1 MRLRPFN
8 NSDSQSIEQLFIKTF
23 TDSDGPTEGERVG
36 RLVKRLINEAET
48 HHVLGFVAIENE
60 TVVGCIFF
68 TPLIFDTPIRA
79 ALLSPV
85 AVSTDHQGLGIG
97 QQLIQFG
104 LDELRVRGEELVFT
118 YGDPNYYSKVGFK
131 AVPEKTAKAPFAL
144 SQPEG
149 WLGQSLTTV
158 AIEPL
163 PGYAR
168 CVAAFNEPDLW

>member
-1 MRLRPFN
+1 VCQPL
-8 NSDSQSIEQLFIKTF
+8 
-23 TDSDGPTEGERVG
+23 VG
-36 RLVKRLINEAET
+36 QV
-48 HHVLGFVAIENE
+48 V
-60 TVVGCIFF
+60 VVGGQ
-68 TPLIFDTPIRA
+68 PLQCDQGHT
-79 ALLSPV
+79 V
-85 AVSTDHQGLGIG
+85 TDASAIQQGQGIG
-97 QQLIQFG
+97 QQLIRFG